1 MALMT
6 QPWSGIVQRCVRN
19 AGGGERFAPMERLVR
34 QIEASRY
41 AQGLFPWMS
50 HWTLYI
56 TQTPVEYPYWGP
68 HLRIELVENETKMEF
83 RYIDTHVKE
92 KQWHRTVDSS
102 DGFNRLE
109 RFIQALH
116 WFPPQ

>member
-1 MALMT
+1 MD
-6 QPWSGIVQRCVRN
+6 
-19 AGGGERFAPMERLVR
+19 RLVR

-56 TQTPVEYPYWGP
+56 AQTPVEYPYWGP
-68 HLRIELVENETKMEF
+68 CLRIELVENETKMEF
-83 RYIDTHVKE
+83 RYIDTHIKE

>member
-1 MALMT
+1 
-6 QPWSGIVQRCVRN
+6 
-19 AGGGERFAPMERLVR
+19 MERLIR

-56 TQTPVEYPYWGP
+56 AQTPVEYPDWGP
-68 HLRIELVENETKMEF
+68 YLCIDLIENGTKMEF
-83 RYIDTHVKE
+83 RYVDTQIKE
-92 KQWHRTVDSS
+92 RQWHRTVASS